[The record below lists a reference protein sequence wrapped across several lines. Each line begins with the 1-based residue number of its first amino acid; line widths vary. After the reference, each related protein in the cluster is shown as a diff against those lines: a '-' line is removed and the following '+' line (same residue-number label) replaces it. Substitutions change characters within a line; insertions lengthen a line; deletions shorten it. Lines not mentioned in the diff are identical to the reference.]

1 MDLRVLRYF
10 VQTVEAGSISA
21 AAIACHVAQ
30 PSITL
35 AIAKLEEELN
45 CKLFERHRKGS
56 TATADGVKM
65 YAMAKDL
72 LSHAQ
77 SIKNE
82 FNSLATKETLRLYV
96 DQNIRVS
103 VLEGF
108 IHDVQLHS
116 NSVTLSLI
124 SPQNK
129 QEQSFDMHLT
139 NQKNIEPMDWFFPLM
154 KENYSLII
162 PKSNRL
168 AFKQNIELSDL
179 QEQPL
184 ITRIH
189 CENKALFE
197 QVCRD
202 LSIEFNSVAE
212 VETEEWA
219 HALVRSGL
227 GLCFVP
233 LPANFIDPEFE
244 VRSLS
249 DLLPQTLPERV
260 VGLSVRLNSQE
271 KVKSLLPF
279 LLREVD
285 AKLSTISV

>member
-10 VQTVEAGSISA
+10 VKTVEAGSISA
-21 AAIACHVAQ
+21 AAVDCHVAQ

-35 AIAKLEEELN
+35 AIAKLEEEFN

-56 TATADGVKM
+56 TATADGMKM

-72 LSHAQ
+72 LAHAQ

-82 FNSLATKETLRLYV
+82 FSGTTTKETLRLYV

-108 IHDVQLHS
+108 INDVQRHS
-116 NSVTLSLI
+116 NAVTLSLI
-124 SPQNK
+124 SPHNK
-129 QEQSFDMHLT
+129 QEQTFDMHLT
-139 NQKNIEPMDWFFPLM
+139 TQKNIEPMDWFFPLM
-154 KENYSLII
+154 KERYALII

-168 AFKQNIELSDL
+168 AFKPIIELSDL
-179 QEQPL
+179 QSQPL

-197 QVCRD
+197 RVCRE
-202 LSIEFNSVAE
+202 LKIEFNSVAE

-233 LPANFIDPEFE
+233 LPENFKDPDFE
-244 VRSLS
+244 VRSLTGI
-249 DLLPQTLPERV
+249 LPQTLPDRV
-260 VGLSVRLNSQE
+260 VGLSVKIGSQE

-279 LLREVD
+279 LLREAD
-285 AKLSTISV
+285 T

>member
-10 VQTVEAGSISA
+10 VKTVEAGSISA
-21 AAIACHVAQ
+21 AAVNCHVAQ

-35 AIAKLEEELN
+35 AIAKLEQEFN

-56 TATADGVKM
+56 SATADGLKM

-72 LSHAQ
+72 LLHAQ

-82 FNSLATKETLRLYV
+82 FSSSTTKESLRLNV

-103 VLEGF
+103 VLESF
-108 IHDVQLHS
+108 IHDVQMHS
-116 NSVTLSLI
+116 NAVTLSLI
-124 SPQNK
+124 SPHNK
-129 QEQSFDMHLT
+129 QEQVFDMHLT
-139 NQKNIEPMDWFFPLM
+139 SQETVEATDWFFPLM
-154 KENYSLII
+154 RERYSLII

-168 AFKQNIELSDL
+168 AFKPDIQITDLSS
-179 QEQPL
+179 QPL

-189 CENKALFE
+189 CENKTLFE
-197 QVCRD
+197 KVCRD
-202 LSIEFNSVAE
+202 LKIEFNSVAE

-227 GLCFVP
+227 GLCFAP
-233 LPANFIDPEFE
+233 LPDNFKDPDFE
-244 VRSLS
+244 VINLA
-249 DLLPQTLPERV
+249 DLLPQDLPERI
-260 VGLSVRLNSQE
+260 VGLSVKLNSQE
-271 KVKSLLPF
+271 KIKSLLPF

-285 AKLSTISV
+285 A